1 MIAKIDASKLA
12 EETTTT
18 LSIVDR
24 LDQAIDAKNLIDQL
38 HNKIDIVTE
47 GLDKYLRK
55 HLKDQVSRE
64 NSEIISEYSLIQKKE
79 MNLSETYRSTTLS
92 VLIVFCKA
100 LHNKPLLEI
109 TRDDILSYLES
120 LRKPEDIDPLHKWI
134 GSYNLKRDC
143 LAKFFKW
150 LYNPDIAAKDRPIPV
165 VWRNIPRLKRKEQSI
180 YLPSDLWT
188 QEEDFL
194 FLRYCPSK
202 RDRCYHAISRDAS
215 ARPHEILGM
224 KVRSVHFKLTDDE
237 KQYAEVLVNGKTGS
251 RYIPLIDSIPYLKDW
266 IDSHPQPGNPNALLI
281 PSLNH
286 STFGRKMSQRAI
298 YMIYKRYKTDFF
310 PRLLEDPN
318 APPEDKNKI
327 KELLKNPWNPF
338 IRRHSALT
346 EKSKILKEHTLR
358 QHAGWSPRSQ
368 MHMKYLHYY
377 GNESS
382 ESLLESYGII
392 TKNQQLSKELPRVC
406 PNCNESTNKP
416 DAKFCSKCRTVL
428 SYDCVEEKQHEK
440 ESEVHALRN
449 KYEQDMKAMRQ
460 EMNQQFKQIMSMIQ
474 QNPQLAYIKPEA
486 LEEKTKL
493 RRLH

>member
-1 MIAKIDASKLA
+1 MSAKKKDANTA
-12 EETTTT
+12 EETKRE

-24 LDQAIDAKNLIDQL
+24 LDQAIDAKNAIDQL

-55 HLKDQVSRE
+55 HLKDQVTRE
-64 NSEIISEYSLIQKKE
+64 NSEIISDYSLIQKKE

-100 LHNKPLLEI
+100 LHNKPFLDI
-109 TRDDILSYLES
+109 TRNDILSYLES

-134 GSYNLKRDC
+134 GSYNLKREC

-150 LYNPDIAAKDRPIPV
+150 FYNPDIAAKDRP

-202 RDRCYHAISRDAS
+202 RDRCYHTISRDVS
-215 ARPHEILGM
+215 ARPHEILGI

-237 KQYAEVLVNGKTGS
+237 KQYAEILVNGKTGS
-251 RYIPLIDSIPYLKDW
+251 RHIPLIDSIPYLKDW
-266 IDSHPQPGNPNALLI
+266 IDSHPQPGNTNALLF

-298 YMIYKRYKTDFF
+298 FMIYKRYKTDFF

-318 APPEDKNKI
+318 IPSGDKNRI
-327 KELLKNPWNPF
+327 KE
-338 IRRHSALT
+338 
-346 EKSKILKEHTLR
+346 
-358 QHAGWSPRSQ
+358 
-368 MHMKYLHYY
+368 
-377 GNESS
+377 
-382 ESLLESYGII
+382 
-392 TKNQQLSKELPRVC
+392 
-406 PNCNESTNKP
+406 
-416 DAKFCSKCRTVL
+416 
-428 SYDCVEEKQHEK
+428 
-440 ESEVHALRN
+440 
-449 KYEQDMKAMRQ
+449 
-460 EMNQQFKQIMSMIQ
+460 
-474 QNPQLAYIKPEA
+474 
-486 LEEKTKL
+486 
-493 RRLH
+493 